1 MLNRRLLRIKV
12 MQALYAYHQAVGA
25 DFMLA
30 QDRIAEAF
38 EPDLNAEVAPDR
50 RQLEGQR
57 KLGEARFREWY
68 RTSEAPEK
76 TDDKAVD
83 AALNDAIRY
92 FQDQVKKDGKFFAG
106 QLLAGAESIHDQY
119 LHLLNLPASLLQVL
133 EDENDREARRR
144 LGPREN
150 ALDTGRLAN
159 NAAIAK
165 LLANEQLQSLTIRR
179 KLQWLGSE
187 ELEALRLAWRDEMS
201 TNPAVLAY
209 LKGQP
214 LAAAGLATADEE
226 GDAAGPAETDA
237 EGPDATDA
245 ETDETAEATAAAP
258 NLAASGQEADYE
270 ADLEFLRF
278 LYKDFIFRGV
288 ELPRQLEI
296 DDLNW
301 EENRPIVRNLVLK
314 TLKMLPYAATEKQ
327 ELMNLS
333 ANWADD
339 REFAE
344 TLFQQTLADDAKS
357 EALIAGSVQNWDV
370 ERVALLDKIILK
382 MALCEMQLFRGIPVK
397 VTINEYIEISKVYS
411 TPKSKQ
417 FVNGVLDKLAQDLA
431 ASGEIR
437 KSGRGLLDNQ

>member
-12 MQALYAYHQAVGA
+12 MQSLYAYHQAAGA
-25 DFMLA
+25 DLGLA

-57 KLGEARFREWY
+57 KLGEARFREWQ
-68 RTSEAPEK
+68 RTHEAPEK

-92 FQDQVKKDGKFFAG
+92 YQEQVKKDAKFFGG

-133 EDENDREARRR
+133 EEDNDREARRR

-150 ALDTGRLAN
+150 ALDTSRLAN

-165 LLANEQLQSLTIRR
+165 LMANEQLQGLTIRR
-179 KLQWLGSE
+179 KLQWLDTE
-187 ELEALRLAWRDEMS
+187 ELEALRRAWRDEIS
-201 TNPAVLAY
+201 PNPAVLAY

-214 LAAAGLATADEE
+214 LAAANLATADVDANADDSIET
-226 GDAAGPAETDA
+226 DAAGN
-237 EGPDATDA
+237 
-245 ETDETAEATAAAP
+245 DETADADETPAP
-258 NLAASGQEADYE
+258 NLAASGEEAEYE

-278 LYKDFIFRGV
+278 LYKDFIFRGI
-288 ELPRQLEI
+288 ELPRQLES

-314 TLKMLPYAATEKQ
+314 TLKMLPFAATEKQ

-344 TLFQQTLADDAKS
+344 TLYQQTLADDAKA

-370 ERVALLDKIILK
+370 ERVALIDKIILK